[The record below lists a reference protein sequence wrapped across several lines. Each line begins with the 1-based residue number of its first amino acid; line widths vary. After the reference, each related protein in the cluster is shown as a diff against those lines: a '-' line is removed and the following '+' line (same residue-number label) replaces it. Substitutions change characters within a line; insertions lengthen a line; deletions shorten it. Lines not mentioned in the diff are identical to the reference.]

1 MRIHEVYSHFPYP
14 LVPIESRPTELSLA
28 YYDARSLYL
37 WSGAFA
43 PAAIPPRPRILVAG
57 CGTGWDAL
65 QYALANPDSEV
76 VGVDLSPS
84 SIELARRRAE
94 HHGIGNLTLFV
105 HDVSRPLEG
114 VGGFDLLASHGVL
127 HHMPDPDLGLRHL
140 VAVARPSSCLVH
152 LTLYSQQGRHH
163 IRQVRELLRL
173 LGIEKL
179 PPERQPGFV
188 RNVLTALPATHPL
201 RARTVETA
209 FGPEYYLH
217 DVNIADTF
225 LVEYDHSYSL
235 AGIQKLLGDAGLA
248 LTHMTDESAWVLP
261 DELSRF
267 SPLHAETLALNG
279 PSGTALGENLEV
291 RRRHEAIFELLLPDE
306 VGGYSF
312 LAVLAGLLACR
323 AASGEGLDDRRFTM
337 NPHFLAAVEEARS
350 AGHRELARWPFSKVR
365 QEMIPLGEEAPW
377 RVVDAALRRA
387 GAPLSGRELIDCE
400 LVGREPGKTGEGSLL
415 AWMRERLLLHEV
427 E

>member
-1 MRIHEVYSHFPYP
+1 MRINEVYSHFPYP
-14 LVPIESRPTELSLA
+14 LVPIEKRPAALSLA

-43 PAAIPPRPRILVAG
+43 AAAVPPRPRILVAG

-65 QYALANPDSEV
+65 QYALANPASEV

-84 SIELARRRAE
+84 SIAVARRRAE
-94 HHGIGNLTLFV
+94 HHGIENLTLSV
-105 HDVSRPLEG
+105 HDVSSPFEG
-114 VGGFDLLASHGVL
+114 VGAFDLLASHGVL
-127 HHMPDPDLGLRHL
+127 HHMPNPALGLRHL

-152 LTLYSQQGRHH
+152 LTLYSRQGRHH
-163 IRQVRELLRL
+163 IRQVRQLLSL
-173 LGIEKL
+173 LGIETL
-179 PPERQPGFV
+179 PPEQQPGFV
-188 RNVLTALPATHPL
+188 RQVLAALPATHPL

-209 FGPEYYLH
+209 FGPEYYHH

-235 AGIQKLLGDAGLA
+235 AGLQKLLSHAGLT
-248 LTHMTDESAWVLP
+248 LTRMTDESAWVLP
-261 DELSRF
+261 DGLARF
-267 SPLHAETLALNG
+267 SPLHPETLSLAAAG
-279 PSGTALGENLEV
+279 GTTLGEDLEV

-312 LAVLAGLLACR
+312 LAVLTGLLACR
-323 AASGEGLDDRRFTM
+323 SAPAVDRDPLDGRRFAL

-350 AGHRELARWPFSKVR
+350 AGLGELARWPFSQVR
-365 QEMIPLGEEAPW
+365 QEMIPLGDEAPW
-377 RVVDAALRRA
+377 RPVAAALQRA
-387 GAPLSGRELIDCE
+387 GGPLPGRDL
-400 LVGREPGKTGEGSLL
+400 PGGTGEGSAF

-427 E
+427 GG